1 MAHPL
6 DRLWRRLGWRADHA
20 TGAEMVISG
29 YLVACGAAWLVAGN
43 GMQGISSYRIMLSVM
58 ADDAWG
64 ALWVA
69 LGMAWTLASWRH
81 WTGARRGIGI
91 VAAGILCWCGV
102 TLALSNPA
110 TSVGWGLAVLGI
122 SAAAVSQ
129 RIR

>member
-1 MAHPL
+1 
-6 DRLWRRLGWRADHA
+6 
-20 TGAEMVISG
+20 MVISC
-29 YLVACGAAWLVAGN
+29 YLVACGAAWLAAGN
-43 GMQGISSYRIMLSVM
+43 GMEGISSYRIMLSIM
-58 ADDAWG
+58 RDDAWG

-69 LGMAWTLASWRH
+69 LGMAWVLASWCRAAR
-81 WTGARRGIGI
+81 ARRAAGIL
-91 VAAGILCWCGV
+91 AAGILCWCGV

>member
-1 MAHPL
+1 
-6 DRLWRRLGWRADHA
+6 
-20 TGAEMVISG
+20 MVIAG
-29 YLVACGAAWLVAGN
+29 YLAACGAAWLAAGN

-64 ALWVA
+64 ALWLAIA
-69 LGMAWTLASWRH
+69 LAWTLASWRS
-81 WTGARRGIGI
+81 WTHARRMIGI
-91 VAAGILCWCGV
+91 LAAGILCWCGV

>member
-6 DRLWRRLGWRADHA
+6 DRLWRRIGWRADHA
-20 TGAEMVISG
+20 TGAEMVIAG
-29 YLVACGAAWLVAGN
+29 YLAACGAAWLAAGN

-64 ALWVA
+64 ALWLAIA
-69 LGMAWTLASWRH
+69 LAWTLASWRS
-81 WTGARRGIGI
+81 WRRIRRGIGI
-91 VAAGILCWCGV
+91 LAAGVLAWCGI

-110 TSVGWGLAVLGI
+110 TAVGWGLVVLGI
-122 SAAAVSQ
+122 SAGAVSQ